1 MSVADLHPEAV
12 YQAGRRH
19 AAEQCAA
26 TTAPPGSMPQFPRGR
41 PISYPSEQSDFRR
54 GARKFAEA
62 HPEIVNHYA
71 HCGGSCGNNAMRDA
85 GRAFDRGR
93 EGQNLP
99 YSPGAYQHSALHRHI
114 STASPQHNTPQEV
127 LRSTEYGFRPFCDT
141 CQTCSPTAAREC
153 GSYRVPVLTGMPG
166 RDGLIH
172 HESCIEVQDQPYCR
186 CRDCEDRRFGRVG
199 SPNGSYVRERAREWV
214 REV

>member
-1 MSVADLHPEAV
+1 MRVADLHPEAV

-19 AAEQCAA
+19 VAEQYAA
-26 TTAPPGSMPQFPRGR
+26 TTARPGSMPQFASGPPMSSR
-41 PISYPSEQSDFRR
+41 SEQSDFRR

-62 HPEIVNHYA
+62 PPEVVNHDA
-71 HCGGSCGNNAMRDA
+71 HCDGSCGENAMRDA
-85 GRAFDRGR
+85 GRASDRGW
-93 EGQNLP
+93 EGQNP
-99 YSPGAYQHSALHRHI
+99 PGAYQHSALQHHI
-114 STASPQHNTPQEV
+114 STALPHYNTPQEV
-127 LRSTEYGFRPFCDT
+127 RRGAEYGFRPFCDT

-153 GSYRVPVLTGMPG
+153 GSYRVPVLMGMPG
-166 RDGLIH
+166 RDRLIH